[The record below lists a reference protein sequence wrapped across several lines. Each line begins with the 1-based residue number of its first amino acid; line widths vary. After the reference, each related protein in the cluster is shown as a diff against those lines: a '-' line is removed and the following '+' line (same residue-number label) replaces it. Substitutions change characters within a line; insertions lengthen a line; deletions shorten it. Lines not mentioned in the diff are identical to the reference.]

1 YRMIAETFRQID
13 AITCLSA
20 TYVEKPFCDAN
31 GIKHAYVIPNG
42 VDIAEFELPTVGV
55 RESWGIGRRP
65 FVLNVSN
72 HAYLKGH
79 PELFQ
84 LSKML
89 PKGSVVVNIGNAFRT
104 EKLGAGRY
112 GVRGGCYYA
121 CRVRSLFN
129 GKVQLRQHIPRP
141 SVVSALREADLLV
154 HPSTR
159 ETSPLVILEAMA
171 AGLPWVAFD
180 AGNVREFPG
189 GVV

>member
-1 YRMIAETFRQID
+1 
-13 AITCLSA
+13 
-20 TYVEKPFCDAN
+20 
-31 GIKHAYVIPNG
+31 
-42 VDIAEFELPTVGV
+42 
-55 RESWGIGRRP
+55 
-65 FVLNVSN
+65 
-72 HAYLKGH
+72 
-79 PELFQ
+79 
-84 LSKML
+84 
-89 PKGSVVVNIGNAFRT
+89 VVNIGNAFRT

-189 GVV
+189 GVVVRNLHEMAQWSTKLLGEPDFRSRLGQEGRTRIRASHSWETIIDKYEELYYQVWQKKHFAKVS